1 MPHTQDSP
9 SYWPVTVPYFDFDDM
24 AELPDPNSPVVAAV
38 PAPPGA
44 LAAMHAQFNPIQALP
59 HLLDSHTAS
68 PTQWRRQITDL
79 LPLLGPD
86 WRDVIKGTMNGT
98 VANGTPFNRLCAG
111 IVNFVDS
118 EKTSEVIRGWMHD
131 GFPAPAGFGGS
142 MIYGD
147 VPLEAILEAI
157 ERISLKD
164 KEASASTSLLKA
176 RRGLHDP
183 SLASYKRVTEYCK
196 AIEAVGRN
204 MDNAFEIS
212 Q

>member
-1 MPHTQDSP
+1 
-9 SYWPVTVPYFDFDDM
+9 
-24 AELPDPNSPVVAAV
+24 
-38 PAPPGA
+38 
-44 LAAMHAQFNPIQALP
+44 
-59 HLLDSHTAS
+59 
-68 PTQWRRQITDL
+68 
-79 LPLLGPD
+79 
-86 WRDVIKGTMNGT
+86 MNGT

-118 EKTSEVIRGWMHD
+118 EKSSEVIRGWMHD

-142 MIYGD
+142 MNYGD
-147 VPLEAILEAI
+147 VPLEDILEAI

-176 RRGLHDP
+176 QRGLRDP

-212 Q
+212 QCITHCDPDGIPTGNDPTPGSGEPSFRFRLQSRNPQDKTALIDAFVAVAEEIERLHIECSGAP